1 MYQSACMSVVVVK
14 TVVVKTVVVKAVVVK
29 AVVVVKAPVC
39 MYERV
44 CIC

>member
-29 AVVVVKAPVC
+29 TVVVVKAPVC